1 MCSTPSLTGWVNDI
15 CPVNYNP
22 TVIPVH
28 QTEPS
33 KLGILT
39 PRYLP
44 TLPLLGRTVTTS
56 AVSHTGQRISNSFY
70 LFWNAP
76 FDSRERNWDLACSS
90 NPELLFTLNPAEASA
105 TKSSVYA
112 LAGDPY
118 GLTIASGSPERID
131 WSEILPTSD
140 PILTPIFPGKLVE
153 HTDTYY
159 VLYSYPKTPLN
170 SGPLP
175 LSVASIHSPII
186 PSPYGPCSPPIPL
199 SNRATPVVTV
209 LDTRETAIAEGVN
222 KIAALDDNAQS
233 ILAFRF
239 SHFDPQKDVVGH
251 QIDP

>member
-90 NPELLFTLNPAEASA
+90 NPGLLFTLNPAEASA

-118 GLTIASGSPERID
+118 GLTIASGSPERIVRL
-131 WSEILPTSD
+131 WEG
-140 PILTPIFPGKLVE
+140 LTVTKGLV
-153 HTDTYY
+153 
-159 VLYSYPKTPLN
+159 
-170 SGPLP
+170 
-175 LSVASIHSPII
+175 
-186 PSPYGPCSPPIPL
+186 
-199 SNRATPVVTV
+199 
-209 LDTRETAIAEGVN
+209 
-222 KIAALDDNAQS
+222 
-233 ILAFRF
+233 
-239 SHFDPQKDVVGH
+239 
-251 QIDP
+251 